1 MFSDKYVIQN
11 KIFSFEIKL
20 QAKSVFLSN
29 VKKTVGISL
38 DKVLFSA
45 EKYLYF
51 SYFLMKTYVVDTH

>member
-51 SYFLMKTYVVDTH
+51 SYFLMKTYVVGTY